1 VIITRPL
8 PGGGVAFL
16 GLTASSSIAGEMDLG
31 GHVVRET
38 NAERVSEQLKARGQ
52 DPILRLHHEVFPL
65 PGDHIM
71 TLGDVRRVLTDVQA
85 PGKLTVVGSM
95 LIELDENLQV
105 VWTWNE
111 FDHLDVRRKGSIG
124 VCAQGGGCPPV
135 LVGENIGDWTH
146 TNSVSYT
153 REGNLI
159 VSLSAQHWVIKIDYQ
174 NGKGSGRILWRLGQD
189 GDFKLDP
196 PDHPNAWFSSQ
207 HDPKFDVPG
216 SPVLSLYD
224 NGWPRHTKDPAA
236 HSRGQVYL
244 LDEAQHTARLLVN
257 ADLGV
262 WSSAFG
268 SAQRLCNGGYS
279 FNSGLVQGI
288 PRVLSRTVEVLPD
301 GSTAF
306 LAEHSWPTYRS
317 FRMKSMY
324 EQ

>member
-1 VIITRPL
+1 
-8 PGGGVAFL
+8 
-16 GLTASSSIAGEMDLG
+16 
-31 GHVVRET
+31 
-38 NAERVSEQLKARGQ
+38 
-52 DPILRLHHEVFPL
+52 
-65 PGDHIM
+65 
-71 TLGDVRRVLTDVQA
+71 
-85 PGKLTVVGSM
+85 M

-111 FDHLDVRRKGSIG
+111 FDHLDIRRKGSIG
-124 VCAQGGGCPPV
+124 VCAQGGGCPAV
-135 LVGENIGDWTH
+135 LVGEKMGDWTH

-153 REGNLI
+153 SDGNLI
-159 VSLSAQHWVIKIDYQ
+159 VSLSGQHWVIKIDYE

-189 GDFKLDP
+189 GDFKLDS
-196 PDHPNAWFSSQ
+196 PDPNAWFSSQ

-224 NGWPRHTKDPAA
+224 NGWPRHDKDPAA

-279 FNSGLVQGI
+279 FNSGNIQGI
-288 PRVLSRTVEVLPD
+288 PQVRARTVEVLPD

-306 LAEHSWPTYRS
+306 LAEHAWSTYRS